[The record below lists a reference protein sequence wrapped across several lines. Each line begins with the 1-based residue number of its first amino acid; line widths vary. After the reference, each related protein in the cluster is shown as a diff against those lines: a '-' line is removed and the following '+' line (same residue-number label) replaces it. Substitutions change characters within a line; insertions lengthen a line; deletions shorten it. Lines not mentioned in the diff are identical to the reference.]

1 MEKYELEIKNLN
13 LSIDNN
19 SILENINLKIKKG
32 EIHCLIGPNGGGKS
46 SLIKCILKE
55 LNFQGDIT
63 FQNNHKNIIG
73 YLPQHINL
81 NNSIPLTV
89 NEFISINSQTSPCF
103 LVFDFKKQR
112 QVDNLLKKFKL
123 YDKRN
128 SIFTTL
134 SGGERQR
141 VLLLQSLLP
150 TPNFLILDEPLTGMD
165 KHGEDFFISLI
176 KELKEQGITIL
187 WIEHNLYKVKKFADT
202 VTCINKTNIA
212 CNLLDSNFFEKEIS
226 NIFCR

>member
-13 LSIDNN
+13 LSIGNN

-89 NEFISINSQTSPCF
+89 NEFIC
-103 LVFDFKKQR
+103 
-112 QVDNLLKKFKL
+112 
-123 YDKRN
+123 
-128 SIFTTL
+128 
-134 SGGERQR
+134 
-141 VLLLQSLLP
+141 
-150 TPNFLILDEPLTGMD
+150 
-165 KHGEDFFISLI
+165 
-176 KELKEQGITIL
+176 
-187 WIEHNLYKVKKFADT
+187 
-202 VTCINKTNIA
+202 NKN
-212 CNLLDSNFFEKEIS
+212 D
-226 NIFCR
+226 

>member
-13 LSIDNN
+13 LSIGNN

-103 LVFDFKKQR
+103 LGFDFKKQR
-112 QVDNLLKKFKL
+112 QVDNLLKNL
-123 YDKRN
+123 NY
-128 SIFTTL
+128 
-134 SGGERQR
+134 
-141 VLLLQSLLP
+141 
-150 TPNFLILDEPLTGMD
+150 M
-165 KHGEDFFISLI
+165 I
-176 KELKEQGITIL
+176 KEIQFLQLYLVEKGKEYYYY
-187 WIEHNLYKVKKFADT
+187 NLFS
-202 VTCINKTNIA
+202 
-212 CNLLDSNFFEKEIS
+212 LHQ
-226 NIFCR
+226 IF